1 MNKVGIPQNNTYSV
15 DEKGRHGYQKKE
27 VRSIV
32 RWKEGLKSSKTPKQV
47 KELIPFETDLALVQ
61 NIRFRKTRNHFQKKV
76 QKDVQLNKS
85 SDKTVTFANKTTNLY
100 RLTKAEYNRMI
111 NDAITSKYKKASNN
125 IKKQINIDGKQILK
139 NKQVLNRLKING
151 ENITFNSE
159 RLWRKF

>member
-85 SDKTVTFANKTTNLY
+85 SDKTATFGNKTTKLY
-100 RLTKAEYNRMI
+100 RLTKAEYSRMI

-139 NKQVLNRLKING
+139 NKEVLNRLKING

>member
-1 MNKVGIPQNNTYSV
+1 MMKKVDMAIKRKRCEVFCDG
-15 DEKGRHGYQKKE
+15 KKE
-27 VRSIV
+27 TNGIKTE
-32 RWKEGLKSSKTPKQV
+32 WYGLKSSKTPKQV
-47 KELIPFETDLALVQ
+47 KELIPFEIDLALVQ

-76 QKDVQLNKS
+76 QKDIQLNKS
-85 SDKTVTFANKTTNLY
+85 SDKTVTFANKTTNLC

-139 NKQVLNRLKING
+139 NKEVLNRLKING
-151 ENITFNSE
+151 ENISFNSE